1 MTDHCDADCTGE
13 MCSRLFNLCENI
25 CFNEGQEAPT
35 APACPSINP
44 MRSKSP
50 VATELASL
58 TPTPVTNITHTP
70 AIFTVTITV
79 STNVNTF
86 VISQSSCITTSTVL
100 PTYTTTRIK
109 EMPTTTTLTTTT
121 TTWTPCPQ
129 STIKLT
135 VTQESSLNKSCE
147 TFTSI
152 KSTTTTVLSL
162 VYLSCTPSPPQLA
175 TPPDKTNAFTT
186 SPALGTGSCIQPGA
200 CIPGHRASSSNA
212 TSALGALLGISLV
225 LLALVTAGWAWTCW
239 TVRKRRGM
247 IINSKLNK

>member
-35 APACPSINP
+35 APAHPSINP
-44 MRSKSP
+44 MPSNSP
-50 VATELASL
+50 AATELASL

-121 TTWTPCPQ
+121 TIWTPCPQ
-129 STIKLT
+129 NTIKLD
-135 VTQESSLNKSCE
+135 VTQEPSPNKSCE

-152 KSTTTTVLSL
+152 KSTTTTVLSP

-175 TPPDKTNAFTT
+175 TPPDKTNASTT
-186 SPALGTGSCIQPGA
+186 SPALGAGPCIQQTEGVPAQG
-200 CIPGHRASSSNA
+200 ASSTNA
-212 TSALGALLGISLV
+212 TSALGALLGLGLV
-225 LLALVTAGWAWTCW
+225 LLVLVITGWMWTCW
-239 TVRKRRGM
+239 TGNRKRK
-247 IINSKLNK
+247 SKNTSQNIR